1 MALVFQAIAGV
12 FLLLGAAWLLSED
25 RRRVPWRAVAA
36 GVGLQIL
43 LAVSLL
49 RLPAFRNVFLALNN
63 VMAALN
69 SALQAG
75 TSFVFGY
82 LGGGKPPFEVVE
94 PPKTYLF
101 AFQSLPFIILI
112 SALAAVLF
120 YWRVLPVVVKAMS
133 AVLQRTMKLGGA
145 VGLGVSANVFMGM
158 VEAPLLVAPYVA
170 RMSRG
175 ELFILMTSG
184 MATVA
189 GTVMVVYAS
198 VLDGVIPNPLGHIL
212 TASLINAPASVVVA
226 SLLVPP
232 GGKPTEGELTPPQK
246 AHSTMDAITQGTEQG
261 VRLLINITA
270 MLIVLIALVSLA
282 NEVLALLPAVG
293 GAPLTLQR
301 ILGTLIAPVAWLLG
315 IPWSE
320 AAAAGSLLGTKV
332 VLNEFIAYVDL
343 AHLGPE
349 TLSLKSRLIMSYALC
364 GFANFGSLGI
374 MIGGL
379 GTMVPER
386 RRDITE
392 MGMKSILAGVMATC
406 LTGAIAGLVAP

>member
-1 MALVFQAIAGV
+1 MVPVLQAIAGFIV
-12 FLLLGAAWLLSED
+12 LLSIAWALSED
-25 RRRVPWRAVAA
+25 RRRVPWRAIAG

-43 LAVSLL
+43 LAVALL
-49 RLPAFRNVFLALNN
+49 RLPGFRNVFLALNG
-63 VMAALN
+63 VMTALN
-69 SALQAG
+69 RALQAG

-82 LGGGKPPFEVVE
+82 LGGGSPPFEVVE
-94 PPKTYLF
+94 PPNTYLF

-120 YWRVLPVVVKAMS
+120 YWRVLPAVVKAMS

-189 GTVMVVYAS
+189 GTVMVVYAN
-198 VLDGVIPNPLGHIL
+198 VLEGVIPNPLGHIV

-226 SLLVPP
+226 SLLIPP
-232 GGKPTEGELTPPQK
+232 GDRPTEGELAPPQK
-246 AHSTMDAITQGTEQG
+246 AHSTMDAISQGTEQG

-282 NEVLALLPAVG
+282 NQVLGLLPNVG

-301 ILGTLIAPVAWLLG
+301 ILGLLVAPVAWLIG
-315 IPWSE
+315 IPWGE
-320 AAAAGSLLGTKV
+320 AVAAGSLLGTKV

-349 TLSLKSRLIMSYALC
+349 VLSLKSRLIMSYALC

-386 RRDITE
+386 RQDITS
-392 MGMKSILAGVMATC
+392 MGMKSILAGVIATC
-406 LTGAIAGLVAP
+406 LTGAIAGIVAP

>member
-1 MALVFQAIAGV
+1 MALVLQAVAGI
-12 FLLLGAAWLLSED
+12 FALLGAAWLLSED

-36 GVGLQIL
+36 GVGLQIV

-49 RLPAFRNVFLALNN
+49 RLPGFRNLFLALNGA
-63 VMAALN
+63 MTALN
-69 SALQAG
+69 NALQAG

-82 LGGGKPPFEVVE
+82 LGGGEPPFEVVE

-120 YWRVLPVVVKAMS
+120 YWRVLPLIVKAMS
-133 AVLQRTMKLGGA
+133 GVLQRTMRLGGA

-226 SLLVPP
+226 SLLIPP
-232 GGKPTEGELTPPQK
+232 GDQSTEGELTPPQP

-282 NEVLALLPAVG
+282 NQILGLLPAVG
-293 GAPLTLQR
+293 GSPLTLQR
-301 ILGTLIAPVAWLLG
+301 ILGALFAPVAWLLG

-349 TLSLKSRLIMSYALC
+349 SLSLKSRLIMSYALC

-386 RRDITE
+386 RRDITQ